1 MGRSEGWTR
10 WAEWDRRTWTQLVAR
25 RCRALVTRGPA
36 AERLFVS
43 RHTVGYHLHKVYA
56 QLGIASRAE
65 LGQLDLDD
73 DDSR

>member
-1 MGRSEGWTR
+1 M
-10 WAEWDRRTWTQLVAR
+10 
-25 RCRALVTRGPA
+25 
-36 AERLFVS
+36 S

>member
-1 MGRSEGWTR
+1 VGLR
-10 WAEWDRRTWTQLVAR
+10 
-25 RCRALVTRGPA
+25 P

-73 DDSR
+73 DDSRWPHLQGLPAARSDKRQRD